1 MEVIVF
7 LYKYK
12 KVLLFFS
19 IQKVH
24 ELECVRFRFRFRT
37 LPLLSYLINY
47 VHEVLEGCGLH
58 ERDEEGRLG
67 YEGVHLLGGHGKLP
81 YSDRAAWK
89 EERCDVK
96 GEVGWERMEHPSL
109 SLCFSLFF
117 GGMAFLSTPL
127 PNLFVLRHSV
137 GKASPNTSHPPKLVT
152 TTTTNPPKKERR
164 RRRMTTKWR
173 LAFSNCSAFG
183 MVVAATHASGMQ
195 NVEFKVS
202 KEDGVNYISVN
213 GRDLASTVIVR
224 ASLRID
230 ELRSAE
236 ESFTFCLN
244 CSDLMIAVPHGSS
257 LQHQRLVM
265 ECVGDEV
272 IIKTEDTDVKNTVE
286 TRYTLPLYEND
297 VPVMVFEGFDYDILL
312 EVDVVKMRNLLAVA
326 HKVKS
331 EHVTVTVQL
340 MQVDETRTLSSVK
353 MSLQG
358 KMGVQRVYR
367 NETQMGE
374 DGSTVVRAAG
384 DLMMDE
390 EEEAPQDTSSIDSVE
405 PVFHNTFAT
414 SKMESFLKVLP
425 GSMVAASVSQD
436 KPIVFHVPLLGEDW
450 EESKS
455 NLKFIMAPTMEG
467 I

>member
-1 MEVIVF
+1 
-7 LYKYK
+7 
-12 KVLLFFS
+12 
-19 IQKVH
+19 
-24 ELECVRFRFRFRT
+24 
-37 LPLLSYLINY
+37 
-47 VHEVLEGCGLH
+47 
-58 ERDEEGRLG
+58 
-67 YEGVHLLGGHGKLP
+67 
-81 YSDRAAWK
+81 
-89 EERCDVK
+89 
-96 GEVGWERMEHPSL
+96 
-109 SLCFSLFF
+109 
-117 GGMAFLSTPL
+117 
-127 PNLFVLRHSV
+127 
-137 GKASPNTSHPPKLVT
+137 
-152 TTTTNPPKKERR
+152 
-164 RRRMTTKWR
+164 MTTKWR

-202 KEDGVNYISVN
+202 REEGVNYISVN

-236 ESFTFCLN
+236 ETFTFCLN

-297 VPVMVFEGFDYDILL
+297 VPLMVFEGFDYDILL
-312 EVDVVKMRNLLAVA
+312 EVDVVKMRSLLAVA

-384 DLMMDE
+384 DFMIDE
-390 EEEAPQDTSSIDSVE
+390 DMEPAKDTSAIDSVE

-425 GSMVAASVSQD
+425 GSMVAAHVSQD